1 MKEFLRLDNKLEIIL
16 KIKPISPLLIKLS
29 TQEKTSEEGTDNY
42 TAFLTTESMV
52 GKTKLKTNNS
62 GDIIH
67 DTREGEIYI
76 PGSSLRGMFRERSL
90 NILQEN
96 EVDRL
101 YGKIEEDAG
110 QKTRIFIED
119 AYLYELKNREKCYE
133 KNDKKISDIK
143 ELIKTRSITPT
154 DHFSGKT
161 TVPLK
166 FEYTTESFFTKVT
179 INNISI
185 KELKTLYFILRD
197 SKNGELRVGN
207 SKTRGFGQIEL
218 EIDEMVYYKYFNK
231 KELVK
236 DMKKYFEID
245 EDKSIKI
252 GKNYLCETLRL
263 KCEKFKEIDVENP
276 NDFIKAIFAEVE

>member
-16 KIKPISPLLIKLS
+16 KIKPMSPLLIKLS
-29 TQEKTSEEGTDNY
+29 TQEKESKEKTDNY
-42 TAFLTTESMV
+42 AAFLTTESMV
-52 GKTKLKTNNS
+52 GRTELKTNDS
-62 GDIIH
+62 GDIIN

-76 PGSSLRGMFRERSL
+76 PGSSLRGMFRDRSL
-90 NILQEN
+90 DILTEN

-101 YGKIEEDAG
+101 YGKTDEDKG

-133 KNDKKISDIK
+133 KNEKKISDIK
-143 ELIKTRSITPT
+143 DLIKTRSITPI
-154 DHFSGKT
+154 DHFSGKA

-166 FEYTTESFFTKVT
+166 FEYTTESFFTKIT
-179 INNISI
+179 INNISL
-185 KELKTLYFILRD
+185 KELKSLYFIFRD

-218 EIDEMVYYKYFNK
+218 EIDEMIYYKYFGK

-236 DMKKYFEID
+236 DMGKYFKID

-252 GKNYLCETLRL
+252 GKNYLCEALRL
-263 KCEKFKEIDVENP
+263 EGEKFNNIDIENP